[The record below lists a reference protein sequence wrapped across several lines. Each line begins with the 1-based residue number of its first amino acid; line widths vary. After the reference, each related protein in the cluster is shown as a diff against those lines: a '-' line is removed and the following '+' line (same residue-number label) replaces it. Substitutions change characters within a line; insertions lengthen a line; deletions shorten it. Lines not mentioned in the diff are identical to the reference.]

1 MEAMTTPSTSTTSNR
16 QGKGARAGWTALAL
30 FLATFAIFESAKYG
44 LPTATA
50 ALALFVLPD
59 LTMLIGVRSAAT
71 LKRGQLASRAVPFYN
86 AMHRAWIPGA
96 LLVIYSLGIV
106 DFPPLFTAGLAWL
119 THIAVDRA
127 AGYGLRD
134 RDGFQRRG

>member
-1 MEAMTTPSTSTTSNR
+1 MTTPPTSATSDR
-16 QGKGARAGWTALAL
+16 PGRAARVGWTAFAL
-30 FLATFAIFESAKYG
+30 FLAAFAIFESAKYG

-50 ALALFVLPD
+50 ALAFLVLPD
-59 LTMLIGVRSAAT
+59 LTMLIGLRSAGT
-71 LKRGQLASRAVPFYN
+71 LKRGQLAPRAVPFYN
-86 AMHRAWIPGA
+86 AMHRAWIQVV
-96 LLVIYSLGIV
+96 LLVTYSLGLV

-119 THIAVDRA
+119 THIAIDRA